1 MKVINC
7 IPCLQEWR
15 WALIQLIC
23 PHQPP
28 LCHQQ
33 NPYLLLKRL
42 LITSVET
49 ASWNSIYFDPLCPL
63 LVLTLSTHKINE
75 VLNNKLITRAI
86 AQDISKAFDMIW
98 HRGCYKNSP
107 AMTSLEEYS
116 PCLERLLR
124 LKWSS
129 YIRSIAKYTGKMIG
143 SRNYLTPLEMFSLK
157 VSNRTKHWR
166 ITTIWSCPI
175 LNLQSCGLV
184 CG

>member
-1 MKVINC
+1 MKVISC

-15 WALIQLIC
+15 WALIIW

-33 NPYLLLKRL
+33 NPFLLLKRL

-49 ASWNSIYFDPLCPL
+49 ASWNSIDFDPLCSL

-86 AQDISKAFDMIW
+86 AQNKIMSKAFDMIW
-98 HRGCYKNSP
+98 HQGCYKNSP

-116 PCLERLLR
+116 PCLERLLG
-124 LKWSS
+124 LKWGS
-129 YIRSIAKYTGKMIG
+129 YIRSIEKMIG
-143 SRNYLTPLEMFSLK
+143 SRNYLTPLKMFSLK
-157 VSNRTKHWR
+157 VSNRTKNWR